1 MAIDGTTP
9 AGRFDD
15 MEQKHPEQRI
25 TTTKIPSEP
34 LGELLSVYEAL
45 RSGDEAQL
53 TRLWQQ
59 TRSAEDFSELIR
71 VAVAHD
77 SYPILS
83 RGVVRAHEH
92 AALWMMPVLLDAM
105 HGGSVAV
112 DMSMQR
118 WLQSQVS
125 NGMQKV
131 VTIETIPTLAAIFNI
146 QPTQLQGL
154 LGMLLRRNTPGV
166 SMDLQG
172 GSPLVDEEARLP
184 TLRFIVGAISR
195 LNDDPE
201 FPSIDELELRKF
213 GLRLAIQGSPNSS
226 IDTSMPDSARVG
238 QMLPFRD
245 AVVAGVLM
253 WLDEVDSKFEIVGW
267 SLEPQLSIVNLTL
280 EMVTEEGAHVMCGI
294 PMPLWEV
301 GSEGVATVAKRC
313 SEWKFR
319 SELLSSVVLPS
330 RLS

>member
-1 MAIDGTTP
+1 MAVDGMKA
-9 AGRFDD
+9 AGRFDG

-25 TTTKIPSEP
+25 TTTKISSEP

-53 TRLWQQ
+53 TRLWQKTQ
-59 TRSAEDFSELIR
+59 SAEDFSELIR

-83 RGVVRAHEH
+83 RGVVKAHEH

-112 DMSMQR
+112 DMGMQR
-118 WLQSQVS
+118 WLQSKVS
-125 NGMQKV
+125 GGMQKV
-131 VTIETIPTLAAIFNI
+131 VTIETIPTLAAIFKI

-154 LGMLLRRNTPGV
+154 LGMLLRRNSPGV
-166 SMDLQG
+166 SMDLHG
-172 GSPLVDEEARLP
+172 EATPIDEEARVP
-184 TLRFIVGAISR
+184 TLRFLVGAISR

-201 FPSIDELELRKF
+201 LPSIDEIELRKF
-213 GLRLAIQGSPNSS
+213 ALRLAIQGSPTSS
-226 IDTSMPDSARVG
+226 IDTSMPDSVRVG

-253 WLDEVDSKFEIVGW
+253 WLEDVGRKFEIVGW
-267 SLEPQLSIVNLTL
+267 SLEPRLSLVNLTL
-280 EMVTEEGAHVMCGI
+280 ELVTEEGDHVVCGL

-301 GSEGVATVAKRC
+301 GSEGVAAIAQRC

-319 SELLSSVVLPS
+319 PELLSSVVLPS